1 MSNVYVRIAKKG
13 VENFHRC
20 GEQFTGAW
28 RLLEGV
34 DDATLK
40 RLREEQMLEV
50 SDTKPEG
57 FEPTAEGGAALQ
69 LTASTGTLSDLERE
83 ILAIV
88 GTRLDTGTLDDIF
101 DSISEHSAVTHRAD
115 GDLLIMLTH
124 QRDNAEA
131 ECARLA
137 GLLEQSVLEA
147 GKLAEENA
155 ALRAQLAA
163 LNNPATAAAPVEALA
178 STGEDAVER
187 DVVAAVDVRIDDAI
201 AKGDAA
207 LAKLGAAIDKLAEG
221 APAEPEATTKKARK

>member
-13 VENFHRC
+13 VEKFHRC

-57 FEPTAEGGAALQ
+57 FEPTAEVGVDLQ
-69 LTASTGTLSDLERE
+69 LFSSDGISSLERK
-83 ILAIV
+83 IIAIAPQ
-88 GTRLDTGTLDDIF
+88 LDTATLKAIF
-101 DSISEHSAVTHRAD
+101 DAISEDNAATHRAD
-115 GDLLIMLTH
+115 GDLLITMTQ

-131 ECARLA
+131 ECSRLA

-163 LNNPATAAAPVEALA
+163 LNTPATAAAPVEALA
-178 STGEDAVER
+178 STGEEA
-187 DVVAAVDVRIDDAI
+187 AAVGAQGATEDVI
-201 AKGDAA
+201 AAGDVA

>member
-13 VENFHRC
+13 VEVFHRC

-57 FEPTAEGGAALQ
+57 FEPTAEGGVDLQPAAGLSLEERIVRLIGNDLSVPVSNELCAFVRYQIATACDDVREKLHDSYCRQ
-69 LTASTGTLSDLERE
+69 LHDADAEIKRLSD
-83 ILAIV
+83 
-88 GTRLDTGTLDDIF
+88 
-101 DSISEHSAVTHRAD
+101 
-115 GDLLIMLTH
+115 
-124 QRDNAEA
+124 
-131 ECARLA
+131 
-137 GLLEQSVLEA
+137 LLEQSVLEA
-147 GKLAEENA
+147 GQLAEENA
-155 ALRAQLAA
+155 ALRAQLGA
-163 LNNPATAAAPVEALA
+163 LNTPATAASPVEAPA

>member
-13 VENFHRC
+13 VEKFHRC

-69 LTASTGTLSDLERE
+69 LTASTSIMSDMERG
-83 ILAIV
+83 IFAIV
-88 GTRLDTGTLDDIF
+88 GNQLSPAQLDAVF
-101 DSISEHSAVTHRAD
+101 DVIDSYVAITSRAHADLRAAAD
-115 GDLLIMLTH
+115 GEI
-124 QRDNAEA
+124 Q
-131 ECARLA
+131 RLA